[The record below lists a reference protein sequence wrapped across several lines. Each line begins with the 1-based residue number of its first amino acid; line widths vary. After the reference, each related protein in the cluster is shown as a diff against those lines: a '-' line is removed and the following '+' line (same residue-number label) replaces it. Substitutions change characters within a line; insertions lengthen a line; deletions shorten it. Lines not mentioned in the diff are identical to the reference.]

1 MTDSS
6 NPFDS
11 GSPKNINVER
21 QLAQQNTHLKEIE
34 RLLSKIVWVYITL
47 PIIIFVVAVV
57 VTLVIGFFALGVR
70 S

>member
-6 NPFDS
+6 DPFDS

-47 PIIIFVVAVV
+47 PLIIFVVAVL
-57 VTLVIGFFALGVR
+57 VTLVIGFFALRVR

>member
-6 NPFDS
+6 DPFDS

-47 PIIIFVVAVV
+47 PLIIFVVAVL
-57 VTLVIGFFALGVR
+57 VTLVVGFFALRV
-70 S
+70 SS

>member
-47 PIIIFVVAVV
+47 PLIIFVVAVL
-57 VTLVIGFFALGVR
+57 VTLVIGFFALRVR

>member
-11 GSPKNINVER
+11 GSLKNINVER

-47 PIIIFVVAVV
+47 PLIIFVVAVV
-57 VTLVIGFFALGVR
+57 VTLVIGFFALGVH

>member
-6 NPFDS
+6 DPFDS

-47 PIIIFVVAVV
+47 PLIIFVVAVL
-57 VTLVIGFFALGVR
+57 VTLVIGFFALRVN

>member
-21 QLAQQNTHLKEIE
+21 QLEQQTTHLKEIE

-57 VTLVIGFFALGVR
+57 VTLVLGFFAFGNR

>member
-21 QLAQQNTHLKEIE
+21 QLAQQTTHLKEIE

-47 PIIIFVVAVV
+47 PIIIFFVAVA
-57 VTLVIGFFALGVR
+57 VTFVLGFFALGNH